1 MKIKV
6 LPVLT
11 MVSCVVLTS
20 CGAGELNKKASIT
33 ANDFFKAVQK
43 KDYEGALGFCSKKAF
58 LVDTKESWTS
68 GMVKN
73 NVLLGDIESF
83 TQAAGLNIATSL
95 ATGTTV
101 TVAFDVKRKYGTSK
115 DSVILIKES
124 DGSMKVYGYRWQHQ
138 AGAYLSELETSSAEA
153 SQYMAAIQKGDY
165 DAALGFCSEDALKDT
180 PGTAWK
186 SFFDNAA
193 SKLGAISGY
202 SVVRDSCK
210 YSIEAKG
217 ESGKGNYYDI
227 YIKSKR
233 GGNDVMEKIVFFQ
246 KTYDDPVRLVGHS
259 FL

>member
-33 ANDFFKAVQK
+33 ANDFYKAVQK
-43 KDYEGALGFCSKKAF
+43 KDYDAALGFCSDKAF
-58 LVDTKESWTS
+58 AVDSKEQWMR
-68 GMVKN
+68 GMKKN
-73 NVLLGDIESF
+73 VVLLGDIQSF
-83 TQAAGLNIATSL
+83 KETNGFNIATST

-101 TVAFDVKRKYGTSK
+101 TVTFDVQWKYGTSK
-115 DSVILIKES
+115 DSVILVKEK
-124 DGSMKVYGYRWQHQ
+124 DGSMKVSGYRWQHQ
-138 AGAYLSELETSSAEA
+138 AATYLTELEKSSKEA
-153 SQYMAAIQKGDY
+153 GQYMDAIKKGDY
-165 DAALGFCSEDALKDT
+165 DAALNFCSEDALKTT
-180 PGTAWK
+180 PATAWK
-186 SFFDNAA
+186 SFLDNAA
-193 SKLGAISGY
+193 SKLGTVSGY
-202 SVVRDSCK
+202 GVVTDSCR
-210 YSIEAKG
+210 YAIAVDG
-217 ESGKGNYYDI
+217 GSGPGNYYDV